1 MEDARIHD
9 PFLVMRYAIRNK
21 LLTSPGWEWTKH
33 YIDSD
38 RTLNHMV
45 HAYKA
50 SKFLKNIKF
59 GVEVPQSSRHAF
71 EMDKNEATT
80 VWKEAMEAEISQL
93 HAHETFIA
101 LNEDEKVP
109 SEYKMIPYHCIYD
122 VKFDGRK
129 KCRLVA
135 RGHMTDPTSEEVFSG
150 VVSME
155 TVRICYVLAQLNNLE
170 VCAGDI
176 GNAFLYGKTKE
187 KVFIIAGPEFG
198 PRLQG
203 KRLIIS
209 KALYGLKSS
218 SARFHEHLSASL
230 RQLGFTP
237 SKSDYD
243 LWIKPVDDHY
253 KYIACYV
260 DDIIVFSKDPMS
272 IIQKLKKT
280 YVMKD
285 IGKPQYYLGG
295 DVVDMGAEWEKRG
308 YIRSILSRDLYYKC
322 ITQAC

>member
-9 PFLVMRYAIRNK
+9 SFLVMRYAIRNK

-71 EMDKNEATT
+71 EMDKSEGTT

-93 HAHETFIA
+93 HAHETFITV
-101 LNEDEKVP
+101 NEHEKVP
-109 SEYKMIPYHCIYD
+109 PGYKMIPYHCIYD

-135 RGHMTDPTSEEVFSG
+135 GGHMTDPTSEEVFSG

-155 TVRICYVLAQLNNLE
+155 TVRICFVLAQLNNLE

-203 KRLIIS
+203 KHLIIS

-230 RQLGFTP
+230 RQL
-237 SKSDYD
+237 
-243 LWIKPVDDHY
+243 
-253 KYIACYV
+253 
-260 DDIIVFSKDPMS
+260 
-272 IIQKLKKT
+272 
-280 YVMKD
+280 
-285 IGKPQYYLGG
+285 
-295 DVVDMGAEWEKRG
+295 
-308 YIRSILSRDLYYKC
+308 
-322 ITQAC
+322 